1 MRLCLTHY
9 SGTLRNLCQSSEAI
23 RVSELSIFIH
33 LTGSYMLGGSWTDIM
48 QSPSSYL
55 LAAKTCLQNAANI

>member
-23 RVSELSIFIH
+23 RVTELSIFIH
-33 LTGSYMLGGSWTDIM
+33 LTVLWKEDPWHRLVTH
-48 QSPSSYL
+48 PSVLRASSG
-55 LAAKTCLQNAANI
+55 T